1 MLNHRPTIDAILAA
15 AREAGIEGMDAVE
28 SPFGSFPMAD
38 NDGVTDYILLAP
50 DFGEHSPWTVQIDE
64 RQGAPAPGVIPCA
77 MQVAEIGDGVIVAR
91 LVALF
96 RKTGAF
102 HWIALGPFQ
111 ECPAPSYDM
120 SVWEDWILT
129 VEQAITDIPDKLES
143 GAREMAERAFDRAN
157 MRLQTEHPDLAFEWA
172 DASYLDDRVHFAH
185 RVWLQDADGR
195 EIYSAECDD
204 AMSALDTVTAWTW
217 RNLIIHPYDCETE
230 A

>member
-1 MLNHRPTIDAILAA
+1 MMNHRPTIDAILAA

-28 SPFGSFPMAD
+28 SPFRSFPMAD

-50 DFGEHSPWTVQIDE
+50 DFGEYSPWTVRIDE

-111 ECPAPSYDM
+111 ETPSPAYSMD
-120 SVWEDWILT
+120 VWEDWILT
-129 VEQAITDIPDKLES
+129 VEEAITAIPGKLES
-143 GAREMAERAFDRAN
+143 EAITAAFRRFRQAN
-157 MRLQTEHPDLAFEWA
+157 MRLYAEHPDLSFEWV
-172 DASYLDDRVHFAH
+172 DDTDNPVEPGH
-185 RVWLQDADGR
+185 RVWLRDADGR
-195 EIYSAECDD
+195 KIYSATCDD
-204 AMSALDTVTAWTW
+204 AMSAIDTVTAWTW